1 MVLALIL
8 TLCSFAIP
16 AKIEPKV
23 TNVGGAHCMAVGLTT
38 PPTDSFGF
46 PMSSVEYIDN
56 GCGYDK
62 KPLPLPTFINY
73 LFWLAIVLGAMK
85 FIKVLRKE

>member
-1 MVLALIL
+1 
-8 TLCSFAIP
+8 
-16 AKIEPKV
+16 
-23 TNVGGAHCMAVGLTT
+23 
-38 PPTDSFGF
+38 
-46 PMSSVEYIDN
+46 MSSVEYIDN